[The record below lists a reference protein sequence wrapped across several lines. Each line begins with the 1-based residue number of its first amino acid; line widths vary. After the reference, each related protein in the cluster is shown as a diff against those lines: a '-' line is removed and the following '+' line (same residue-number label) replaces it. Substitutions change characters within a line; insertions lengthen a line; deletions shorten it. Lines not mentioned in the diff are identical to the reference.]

1 MLNPGRKISVPHR
14 LEDGQTAVSDV
25 FQFLVFNALERLDA
39 KLLVLFELG
48 LVFRLISV
56 VVLRHLPPDD
66 GMKDMIEM
74 PIEFLRASMAEMQRD
89 FLEEETGMIERDLSQ
104 DMKKELLIERKRR
117 EMLVRQGQKKTPACS
132 GVAREK

>member
-1 MLNPGRKISVPHR
+1 MLDPGRKISVPHR

-56 VVLRHLPPDD
+56 VVLRHLPRDD

-89 FLEEETGMIERDLSQ
+89 FLEEETWLFVLRSAWAG
-104 DMKKELLIERKRR
+104 LLTHQIRVPLRVDPG
-117 EMLVRQGQKKTPACS
+117 LPG
-132 GVAREK
+132 AR